1 MSTDSKFSCCIV
13 CLLLVFCILIFWW
26 TRDMTPGA
34 ETFPRIMAGGLFA
47 FGIVELILSILRMS
61 SKSKTEVSGK
71 NNEQLGKSVI
81 YMGAFFLLVVAFFLA
96 LPHIGFEIA
105 AVIFMLLA
113 MILLGGKSSLRKWP
127 IAFLVPA
134 MLLLVFRFGLD
145 VRLPTLFF

>member
-13 CLLLVFCILIFWW
+13 CFLLVFCILIFWW

-34 ETFPRIMAGGLFA
+34 EIFPRIMAGGLFA

-81 YMGAFFLLVVAFFLA
+81 FMGAFFLLVVTFLLV
-96 LPHIGFEIA
+96 LPHVGFEIA
-105 AVIFMLLA
+105 AVIFMFLA

-127 IAFLVPA
+127 
-134 MLLLVFRFGLD
+134 MLKLLKPI
-145 VRLPTLFF
+145 LP